1 MLLAIRRIAREKE
14 QLINRNHKNNKN
26 CYVSVCRYVCTNIY
40 AAVVV
45 SLSLYVFEVALFI
58 GVCVYIFYLFTDIIC
73 IYYKYLFIILLR
85 FSSVC
90 SIFFVVCCCRVVSS
104 MSVCLSFRPAICPI
118 DDDRLSASVYVRVFS
133 NIYPNIFNL
142 FFIFPVLN

>member
-1 MLLAIRRIAREKE
+1 MEYGVSERRRVKKIRVVVVVLLLCCVAFCVPYVAH
-14 QLINRNHKNNKN
+14 INRNHKNNKN

-40 AAVVV
+40 AAVV
-45 SLSLYVFEVALFI
+45 EVALFI
-58 GVCVYIFYLFTDIIC
+58 GMCVYIFYLFTDIIC

-104 MSVCLSFRPAICPI
+104 MSVSLSVVSTGY
-118 DDDRLSASVYVRVFS
+118 LS
-133 NIYPNIFNL
+133 N
-142 FFIFPVLN
+142 